1 MNVRPATPA
10 DAASIA
16 AISHEFGYEPSAA
29 DVSLSLVDLL
39 TRDDHA
45 VFVAHEDATVLG
57 WGHARINRQLESP
70 RYAEIAGLVVTRGS
84 RSQGIGAAIVAAIE
98 TWARARGEMNLRVR
112 SNVVRERAHRF
123 YLRQGYAELKQQ
135 KTFIK
140 AL

>member
-1 MNVRPATPA
+1 MQVRRAQSEDAPA
-10 DAASIA
+10 IA
-16 AISHEFGYEPSAA
+16 GISHEFGYEPSVA
-29 DVSLSLVDLL
+29 DVVVSLGDLL

-45 VFVAHEDATVLG
+45 VFVAQDGDAVLG
-57 WGHARINRQLESP
+57 WGHVRINRQLESP

-98 TWARARGEMNLRVR
+98 QWARAQGECSLRVR

-135 KTFIK
+135 KTFVK